1 MGCGPFDHWGKPP
14 GEARDGGCGA
24 PVSDDGEGISIMTD
38 QAAVAVEPVEQTVPE
53 RHQRAEKRAKR
64 QPPYHV
70 ILWND
75 DDHSYEYVIKMLM
88 VVFGHPPEKGF
99 MMAAEVDAQGRV
111 IVLTTTR
118 EHAELKRDQI
128 HAYGKDELIAGCK
141 GSMSATI
148 EPAE

>member
-1 MGCGPFDHWGKPP
+1 MS
-14 GEARDGGCGA
+14 E
-24 PVSDDGEGISIMTD
+24 
-38 QAAVAVEPVEQTVPE
+38 QAATATAEPIGQTATERREQTG
-53 RHQRAEKRAKR
+53 QKTKR

-75 DDHSYEYVIKMLM
+75 NDHSYEYVIKMLLEL
-88 VVFGHPPEKGF
+88 FGHPLEKGF
-99 MMAAEVDAQGRV
+99 LMAQEVDTQGRV

-128 HAYGKDELIAGCK
+128 HAYGKDALIAGCK

-148 EPAE
+148 EPIE